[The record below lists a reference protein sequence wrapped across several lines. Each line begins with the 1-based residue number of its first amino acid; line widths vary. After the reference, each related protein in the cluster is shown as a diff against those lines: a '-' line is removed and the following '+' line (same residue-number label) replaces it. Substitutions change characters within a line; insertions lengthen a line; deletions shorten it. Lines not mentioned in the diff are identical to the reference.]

1 MSDIAP
7 PRFSPS
13 AELMISCG
21 CVLVD
26 PTLRKIAIL
35 YDADSGTTQ
44 LPKGRKNIGEDIY
57 ATALRETYEETG
69 IKVTPLPLLVNTRST
84 PVTGTLGD
92 GTTPEDVTRDL
103 MNCEPSSVC
112 SYTCS
117 GTGAFKIVFWY
128 AAQGDSLQVPVVG
141 GLEPWEQGLSMEWV
155 DAREASGR
163 MSHEHDARVVAKV
176 LDDMRASGY
185 DI

>member
-1 MSDIAP
+1 MPDDTT

-21 CVLVD
+21 CVPVD
-26 PTLRKIAIL
+26 PTLRKVAIL
-35 YDADSGTTQ
+35 HDTATGMTQ
-44 LPKGRKNIGEDIY
+44 LPKGRKNIGEDIH
-57 ATALRETYEETG
+57 AAALRETYEETG
-69 IKVTPLPLLVNTRST
+69 IRFAPMPLLVRTRAT
-84 PVTGTLGD
+84 PVEGTVGD
-92 GTTPEDVTRDL
+92 GTAPGDVTGDM

-112 SYTCS
+112 SYVCK

-128 AAQGDSLQVPVVG
+128 AAQGSALDEPDEGLKEAWEESLV
-141 GLEPWEQGLSMEWV
+141 LEWV
-155 DAREASGR
+155 DAREAAGR
-163 MSHEHDARVVAKV
+163 MSWEADGRVVAKV